1 MKIDITHYRH
11 VYAIGDLQGCFAAL
25 KALLK
30 EIQFDPSQ
38 DFIFFT
44 GDLVARGEDSLSCL
58 RFVKKLCDQNAAA
71 TILGN
76 HDLTLIATARG
87 IKKIKEKDRTQ
98 DIFDAMDGSD
108 LIDWLRHQPL
118 FIETVDHTPQLD
130 EPKLSAIVHAGIPH
144 IWSID
149 QVTKYANEVEQVLQ
163 ADIARLDEFLKE
175 MYGSQ
180 PNVWR
185 DDLSGNIRL
194 RVTTNYLTRMRLS
207 DAQSALEFEF
217 KAGLEDE
224 MPVGYQPWFNFIGL
238 VEQTHRIIFGHWAA
252 LQAKP
257 IRQNVVAVDGGCV
270 WGGELV
276 AFNLKNEE
284 QFKVINPL

>member
-11 VYAIGDLQGCFAAL
+11 VYVIGDLQGCFAAL

-38 DFIFFT
+38 DFIIFT

-58 RFVKKLCDQNAAA
+58 RFVKKLFDQKAAA

-98 DIFDAMDGSD
+98 DILDAMDGSD

-118 FIETVDHTPQLD
+118 LIETIDYAPQRV

-144 IWSID
+144 IWSIE
-149 QVTKYANEVEQVLQ
+149 QVTKYANEVEQALQ
-163 ADIARLDEFLKE
+163 ADIERLDDFLKE

-180 PNVWR
+180 PNAWN

-194 RVTTNYLTRMRLS
+194 RVITNYLTRMRLS

-217 KAGLEDE
+217 KAGLDDE
-224 MPVGYQPWFNFIGL
+224 MPEGYQPWFNFNGQ
-238 VEQTHRIIFGHWAA
+238 VEQTHQIIFGHWAA

-284 QFKVINPL
+284 QFKVFNPL

>member
-1 MKIDITHYRH
+1 M
-11 VYAIGDLQGCFAAL
+11 
-25 KALLK
+25 
-30 EIQFDPSQ
+30 
-38 DFIFFT
+38 
-44 GDLVARGEDSLSCL
+44 ARGEDSLSCL
-58 RFVKKLCDQNAAA
+58 RFVKKLYDQKAAA

-98 DIFDAMDGSD
+98 DIFDAMDGND

-118 FIETVDHTPQLD
+118 VVETINQTEQLVA
-130 EPKLSAIVHAGIPH
+130 PKLSVIVHAGIPH

-149 QVTKYANEVEQVLQ
+149 QVIAYANEVEQVLQ
-163 ADIARLDEFLKE
+163 ADISRLDDFLKE

-180 PNVWR
+180 PNIWH
-185 DDLSGNIRL
+185 DDLSDNIRL
-194 RVTTNYLTRMRLS
+194 RVITNYLTRMRLS

-217 KAGLEDE
+217 KAGLDDA
-224 MPVGYQPWFNFIGL
+224 MPEGYQPWFNFIGQ
-238 VEQTHRIIFGHWAA
+238 VEQTHQIIFGHWAA

-284 QFKVINPL
+284 QFKVFNPL

>member
-38 DFIFFT
+38 DFIIFT

-58 RFVKKLCDQNAAA
+58 RFVKKLFDQKAAA

-118 FIETVDHTPQLD
+118 FIETIDHQEPQ
-130 EPKLSAIVHAGIPH
+130 KNTVIVHAGIPH

-149 QVTKYANEVEQVLQ
+149 QVIAYAHEVEQVLK
-163 ADIARLDEFLKE
+163 ADVARLDDFLKE

-180 PNVWR
+180 PNAWN

-194 RVTTNYLTRMRLS
+194 RVITNYLTRMRLS

-217 KAGLEDE
+217 KEGLDDE
-224 MPVGYQPWFNFIGL
+224 MPKGYQPWFNFNGQ
-238 VEQTHRIIFGHWAA
+238 VEQSHRIIFGHWAA

-284 QFKVINPL
+284 QFKVFNPL

>member
-38 DFIFFT
+38 DFIIFT

-58 RFVKKLCDQNAAA
+58 RFVKKLYDQKAAA

-98 DIFDAMDGSD
+98 DIFDAMDGND

-118 FIETVDHTPQLD
+118 VVETINQTEQLVA
-130 EPKLSAIVHAGIPH
+130 PKLSVIVHAGIPH

-149 QVTKYANEVEQVLQ
+149 QVIAYANEVEQVLQ
-163 ADIARLDEFLKE
+163 ADISRLDDFLKE

-180 PNVWR
+180 PNIWH
-185 DDLSGNIRL
+185 DDLSDNIRL
-194 RVTTNYLTRMRLS
+194 RVITNYLTRMRLS

-217 KAGLEDE
+217 KAGLDDA
-224 MPVGYQPWFNFIGL
+224 MPEGYQPWFNFIGQ
-238 VEQTHRIIFGHWAA
+238 VEQTHQIIFGHWAA

-284 QFKVINPL
+284 QFKVFNPL